1 MPEVDYLTNDSILPE
16 NQKYC
21 VMSLFMDDDKKTIK
35 YIRVS
40 GAFLTVEQAQEQTQ
54 LLKEPG
60 HYNFVAEMGT
70 WNAFDPLPNRGDLNE
85 QLNFMMKRYLM
96 NMHKKNYEYEQR
108 KYEMV
113 IKNMLDN
120 IKVKK
125 DELKEYVSNNDEK
138 MISRI
143 NEQIKSLEEKMKEY
157 EEKLVSVNN
166 KIKNVVIDS
175 KYESVESSDNFNQ
188 NMAVKFEGSVKRADE
203 KVNGQNWYCVSF
215 LTENSKSLVGIKISG
230 CFDTEENANSHS
242 LALRDINDS
251 FNVHVGELYK
261 WQPFNP
267 DPDSVEA
274 GESEYANPQLND
286 TIKKKKEN
294 EQKAKLYH
302 EYRKYELINKNLQ
315 ENLDTKSKDKEDM
328 IKKLENTKSED
339 GKKSLEEEIK
349 LLELQIEKLE
359 HKKKEIDEKENVLT
373 DQIGLHELKKKL
385 EMRNKPEPNSTNIEV

>member
-302 EYRKYELINKNLQ
+302 EYRKNEMIKKNIEDLLENKKKEHS
-315 ENLDTKSKDKEDM
+315 ENANKISNSQNEESRKNMEYSQSSIDEQ
-328 IKKLENTKSED
+328 IKKLE
-339 GKKSLEEEIK
+339 
-349 LLELQIEKLE
+349 EKL
-359 HKKKEIDEKENVLT
+359 KEYTQKTVEYAEKVGKPF
-373 DQIGLHELKKKL
+373 QELEQQKNMTL
-385 EMRNKPEPNSTNIEV
+385 